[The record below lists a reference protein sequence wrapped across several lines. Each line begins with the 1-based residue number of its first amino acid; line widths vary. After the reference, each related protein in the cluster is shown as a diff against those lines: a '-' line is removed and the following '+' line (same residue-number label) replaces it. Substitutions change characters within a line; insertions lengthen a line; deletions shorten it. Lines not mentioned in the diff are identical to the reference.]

1 MMSPIIL
8 FVCLRTISFCYI
20 CMKRKVI
27 KVIKQALGC
36 FIMNHNF
43 NNGSDQLEIP
53 NTTATQRIALG
64 FS

>member
-20 CMKRKVI
+20 RMKQKVI
-27 KVIKQALGC
+27 EVLKQALGYS
-36 FIMNHNF
+36 IMNRNF
-43 NNGSDQLEIP
+43 NSGLGQLEIP
-53 NTTATQRIALG
+53 NTTTTQRIALG